1 MKLHVNLRNATCT
14 DWSDNPINPF
24 DTSSEFYWTWRVL
37 IQNDNKTSNVS
48 QGFSIGCDLSSG
60 YSFNNDNHKY
70 REINDPKF
78 LIDLPKANDTDE
90 IHCIVE
96 LHCWESDRNSEMV
109 KIAFANENMEVVA
122 INDLTDLATAAHLLK
137 FDSSYGRYD
146 KEVTVDEENSEL
158 IVDGTRIKFL
168 QVKEASKLPWKD
180 LGVDVVLECTGVYET
195 KEKCAEHI
203 NAGAKKVVLSAPPKD
218 DTPVYLIGV
227 NENEYN
233 GEDVISNGSCTTNC
247 LAPMIKVLDDN
258 FGVEKGFM
266 TTTHSYTNDQ
276 RVQDLPHKDLR
287 RARAAALNIIPT
299 TTGAAKTVGKVI
311 RHLEG
316 QLDGIS
322 LRVPTPVVSIVDFIC
337 TLKKEATVEE
347 INNSFFEMANGAM
360 KGILAVSDEDCVSM
374 DFKKDSNSAIVD
386 SQLTMVNENLVK
398 VVGWYDNEWGYSC
411 RLVEMAEYISSK

>member
-1 MKLHVNLRNATCT
+1 MFHVPCFMIKVA
-14 DWSDNPINPF
+14 IN
-24 DTSSEFYWTWRVL
+24 
-37 IQNDNKTSNVS
+37 
-48 QGFSIGCDLSSG
+48 GFGRIGRP
-60 YSFNNDNHKY
+60 SF
-70 REINDPKF
+70 
-78 LIDLPKANDTDE
+78 
-90 IHCIVE
+90 
-96 LHCWESDRNSEMV
+96 